1 MSVAALSVAALIL
14 WNGGLMLQ
22 WGTQMIPARGP
33 ISWSMTMK
41 NQIVGVPKRV
51 VGDLGVYFANRSLMM
66 EQIEQRDRSVRQQG
80 EPAN

>member
-1 MSVAALSVAALIL
+1 
-14 WNGGLMLQ
+14 LMVQ

-33 ISWSMTMK
+33 ISWSMMMK

>member
-1 MSVAALSVAALIL
+1 
-14 WNGGLMLQ
+14 
-22 WGTQMIPARGP
+22 MIR
-33 ISWSMTMK
+33 

-66 EQIEQRDRSVRQQG
+66 EQIEKRDRSARQQD